1 MKRGRIR
8 DSRIRAAVIDWSKG
22 DRLGLYWTL
31 FAWRGQTSWPP
42 LQDVLSFFLYRMAHR
57 HGGYIGRNAVFQ
69 SKPILPHGL
78 HGIYISRYARIG
90 RDCRIYQ
97 NVTIGSI
104 GKQAPEIGDHCLIGA
119 GAVIV
124 GGVKIGDF
132 AKIGAGAVVHTDV
145 PGYATVVAQPSR
157 VIVRRDRP

>member
-8 DSRIRAAVIDWSKG
+8 DSRMRAAVIDWSKG
-22 DRLGLYWTL
+22 DRLALYWNL

-69 SKPILPHGL
+69 SKPVLPHGL
-78 HGIYISRYARIG
+78 HGIYISRYAKIG